1 VKNKNKMTGYMQSVF
16 NSYVTL
22 RQGLRR
28 AFTTLLLGLMLSMVA
43 LPGSQAAEE
52 AFELNFTDTDINAVI
67 TAVAKLTGKNFII
80 DPRVKGKVTIITHKS
95 MSKDEVYEVFQ
106 SMLKVHGF
114 AAVPGKSAIKIV
126 PEVNAKQ
133 DTIITVTRDDYRDGD
148 ELVTKVIPIKHVTAA
163 QLVPILRPLVPQRG
177 HLAAYPE
184 SNVLII
190 SDSAGNID
198 RLSEII
204 MRIDQSVNQQ
214 IEVMPLQHAVASE
227 VVRVVNQ
234 LHQGAKDKTDFTI
247 VADDRTNSVLLGGDK
262 GERLRLRAI
271 ITHMDIPLELS
282 GNTQVIYLRYAN
294 AADLVKVL
302 TDVSKTI
309 VKGTAGKA
317 ATATT
322 TTSDSD
328 INIQADENTNALII
342 NAPPG
347 VMRSLRSVVSQ
358 LDIRREQVHIEAILA
373 EVSYTK
379 ASQLGVEWAFDGS
392 EGGNK
397 TGPIGVLNFS
407 SFAPPG
413 LAGLLESPPLLGDGL
428 NLGLGRVENGDLTLG
443 VLVRALAG
451 DSNTNILATPSIVTL
466 DNEEASIVV
475 GQNVPFLT
483 GSYASTGGGT
493 TPTNPFQTIERQDV
507 GITLKI
513 TPQINEGNT
522 IKLNILQE
530 ISSLTAA
537 ATTVDVITSKREI
550 TTNVL
555 VEDDQILVLGGLIDD
570 QLRESEAKIPGLG
583 DIPVLGWLFKYK
595 TVDKVKTNLMVFI
608 HPTIMRNEAITSKM
622 TGDKYNYIR
631 EKQLEGRGRG
641 LTLFKDTEL
650 PVMRE
655 FTAVTPLPPRYL
667 PMSGNTAGQD
677 RPPIQ

>member
-1 VKNKNKMTGYMQSVF
+1 MQSIFTHCAV
-16 NSYVTL
+16 L
-22 RQGLRR
+22 RHGLRR
-28 AFTTLLLGLMLSMVA
+28 AFTTLLLGLVLSVIA
-43 LPGSQAAEE
+43 LPASQAANDG
-52 AFELNFTDTDINAVI
+52 FELNFTDTDINAVI

-80 DPRVKGKVTIITHKS
+80 DPRVKGKVTVITHKS

-114 AAVPGKSAIKIV
+114 AAVPGKSVIKIV

-133 DTIITVTRDDYRDGD
+133 DTIKTVTQEDYRDGD

-177 HLAAYPE
+177 HLAAYPQ

-190 SDSAGNID
+190 SDSAGNIE

-204 MRIDQSVNQQ
+204 ARIDQSVNQQ
-214 IEVMPLQHAVASE
+214 IEILPLQHAVASE
-227 VVRVVNQ
+227 VVRVINQ
-234 LHQGAKDKTDFTI
+234 LHAGTKDKPDFTI

-271 ITHMDIPLELS
+271 ITHMDIPLELA
-282 GNTQVIYLRYAN
+282 GNTQVIYLRFAN
-294 AADLVKVL
+294 ATDLVKVL

-309 VKGTAGKA
+309 TKTSAGKA
-317 ATATT
+317 AAGATT
-322 TTSDSD
+322 SPTSD
-328 INIQADENTNALII
+328 INIQADESTNALIV

-347 VMRSLRSVVSQ
+347 VMRSLRSVINQ
-358 LDIRREQVHIEAILA
+358 LDIRREQVHLEAILA
-373 EVSYTK
+373 EVSYTR

-397 TGPIGVLNFS
+397 SGPIGVLNFS

-413 LAGLLESPPLLGDGL
+413 LAGLIQEPPIVGDGL
-428 NLGLGRVENGDLTLG
+428 SLGLGKLKNGDLTLG
-443 VLVRALAG
+443 VLVRALAADG
-451 DSNTNILATPSIVTL
+451 NTNILATPSVVTL

-513 TPQINEGNT
+513 TPQINQGDT
-522 IKLNILQE
+522 IKMQILQE

-537 ATTVDVITSKREI
+537 TTGVDVITNKREI
-550 TTNVL
+550 TTNVM
-555 VEDDQILVLGGLIDD
+555 VDDDQILVLGGLIDD

-608 HPTIMRNEAITSKM
+608 HPTIMKNEALQSKIT
-622 TGDKYNYIR
+622 GEKYNYMR
-631 EKQLEGRGRG
+631 EKQFEGRSRG

-655 FTAVTPLPPRYL
+655 FTAVSPLPPPYL
-667 PMSGNTAGQD
+667 PVSGNTAGQD
-677 RPPIQ
+677 TPPIQ

>member
-1 VKNKNKMTGYMQSVF
+1 MRRVLSAVLLAMALS
-16 NSYVTL
+16 TL
-22 RQGLRR
+22 
-28 AFTTLLLGLMLSMVA
+28 A
-43 LPGSQAAEE
+43 LPLGQAAEE
-52 AFELNFTDTDINAVI
+52 GFELNFTDTDINAVI

-95 MSKDEVYEVFQ
+95 MTKDEVYEVFQ

-114 AAVPGKSAIKIV
+114 AAVPGKSVIKIV

-133 DTIITVTRDDYRDGD
+133 DTIKTITKEDISDGD

-177 HLAAYPE
+177 HLAAYPQ

-204 MRIDQSVNQQ
+204 ARIDQSINQQ
-214 IEVMPLQHAVASE
+214 IEVLPLQHAVASE

-234 LHQGAKDKTDFTI
+234 LHAGAKEKPDFTI
-247 VADDRTNSVLLGGDK
+247 VADDRTNSVLLGGEQ

-271 ITHMDIPLELS
+271 ITHMDIPLELA
-282 GNTQVIYLRYAN
+282 GNTQVVYLRYAS

-309 VKGTAGKA
+309 VQSAGGKPPTGA
-317 ATATT
+317 AAAMA
-322 TTSDSD
+322 SASD

-347 VMRSLRSVVSQ
+347 VMRSLRSVVNQ

-413 LAGLLESPPLLGDGL
+413 IAGLLEEPPLIGDGL
-428 NLGLGRVENGDLTLG
+428 SLGLGRLENGDLTLG
-443 VLVRALAG
+443 ALIRALASDG
-451 DSNTNILATPSIVTL
+451 NTNILATPSVVTL

-483 GSYASTGGGT
+483 GSYTTTTGDA
-493 TPTNPFQTIERQDV
+493 TNPFQTVQRQDV

-522 IKLNILQE
+522 IKMQILQE

-537 ATTVDVITSKREI
+537 STSVDVITSKREI
-550 TTNVL
+550 TTNVM

-608 HPTIMRNEAITSKM
+608 HPTIMRNEAITSKL
-622 TGDKYNYIR
+622 TGDKYNYMR

-667 PMSGNTAGQD
+667 PMAGDTTSQD
-677 RPPIQ
+677 APPIQ

>member
-1 VKNKNKMTGYMQSVF
+1 MTECMHSVF
-16 NSYVTL
+16 TRHVAL

-28 AFTTLLLGLMLSMVA
+28 AFTALLLGFVLSAIA
-43 LPGSQAAEE
+43 LPTVQAQDEG
-52 AFELNFTDTDINAVI
+52 FELNFTDTDINAVI

-80 DPRVKGKVTIITHKS
+80 DPRVKGKVTVITHKS

-114 AAVPGKSAIKIV
+114 AAVPGKSVIKIV

-133 DTIITVTRDDYRDGD
+133 DTIRTITEDYRDGD
-148 ELVTKVIPIKHVTAA
+148 ELVTKVIPIRHVTAA

-177 HLAAYPE
+177 HLAAYPQ

-190 SDSAGNID
+190 SDSAGNIE
-198 RLSEII
+198 RLSTII
-204 MRIDQSVNQQ
+204 ARIDQSVNQQ
-214 IEVMPLQHAVASE
+214 IEVLPLQHAVASE

-234 LHQGAKDKTDFTI
+234 LHKGAKDNPDFTI

-271 ITHMDIPLELS
+271 ITHMDIPLELA
-282 GNTQVIYLRYAN
+282 GNTQVIYLRYAS
-294 AADLVKVL
+294 ATDLVKVL

-309 VKGTAGKA
+309 IKGPGGKTAA
-317 ATATT
+317 AATT
-322 TTSDSD
+322 TASD

-347 VMRSLRSVVSQ
+347 VMRSLRSVVNQ

-379 ASQLGVEWAFDGS
+379 ASELGVQWAFDGS
-392 EGGNK
+392 EGGTK
-397 TGPIGVLNFS
+397 TGPIGIMNFS

-413 LAGLLESPPLLGDGL
+413 LAGLLEEPPIVGEGL
-428 NLGLGRVENGDLTLG
+428 SLGLGKLENGDLTIG

-451 DSNTNILATPSIVTL
+451 DANTNILATPSVVTL

-483 GSYASTGGGT
+483 GQYASTGGGV
-493 TPTNPFQTIERQDV
+493 TPANPFQTIERQDV

-522 IKLNILQE
+522 IKMQILQE

-537 ATTVDVITSKREI
+537 TIGVDIITNKREI

-595 TVDKVKTNLMVFI
+595 TVDKIKTNLMVFI
-608 HPTIMRNEAITSKM
+608 HPTIMKNEAIQSKL
-622 TGDKYNYIR
+622 TGERHNYMR
-631 EKQLEGRGRG
+631 QKQIEGRTRG

-667 PMSGNTAGQD
+667 PMSGNTTGQD
-677 RPPIQ
+677 APPIQ

>member
-1 VKNKNKMTGYMQSVF
+1 MLNGYVA
-16 NSYVTL
+16 L
-22 RQGLRR
+22 RQGLRH
-28 AFTTLLLGLMLSMVA
+28 AFTALLLGFVLNTIA
-43 LPGSQAAEE
+43 LPASHAADE
-52 AFELNFTDTDINAVI
+52 AYELNFTDTDINAVI

-95 MSKDEVYEVFQ
+95 MTKDEVYEVFQ

-133 DTIITVTRDDYRDGD
+133 DTIKTITQDDYRDGD

-204 MRIDQSVNQQ
+204 GRIDQSVNQQ
-214 IEVMPLQHAVASE
+214 IEIMPLQHAVASE

-234 LHQGAKDKTDFTI
+234 LHQAAKEKADFTI

-282 GNTQVIYLRYAN
+282 GNTQVVYLRYAN

-309 VKGTAGKA
+309 VKGPAGKTAAAATTA
-317 ATATT
+317 ATA
-322 TTSDSD
+322 SD
-328 INIQADENTNALII
+328 ITIQADENTNALII

-347 VMRSLRSVVSQ
+347 VMRSLRSVVNQ

-392 EGGNK
+392 EGGTK
-397 TGPIGVLNFS
+397 SGPIGVLNFS
-407 SFAPPG
+407 TFAPPG
-413 LAGLLESPPLLGDGL
+413 IAGLLEQPPLIGDGL
-428 NLGLGRVENGDLTLG
+428 SLG
-443 VLVRALAG
+443 VGKYKNGELNMGALIRALASDG
-451 DSNTNILATPSIVTL
+451 NTNILATPSVVTL

-483 GSYASTGGGT
+483 GSYTTTTGDA
-493 TPTNPFQTIERQDV
+493 TNPFQTVQRQDV

-513 TPQINEGNT
+513 TPQINEGNA
-522 IKLNILQE
+522 IKMQILQE
-530 ISSLTAA
+530 ISNLTAA
-537 ATTVDVITSKREI
+537 STSVDVITSKREI
-550 TTNVL
+550 TTNVM

-608 HPTIMRNEAITSKM
+608 HPTIMKNEALQSKIT
-622 TGDKYNYIR
+622 GEKYNYMR
-631 EKQLEGRGRG
+631 EKQLEGRSRG
-641 LTLFKDTEL
+641 LTLFKDKEL

-667 PMSGNTAGQD
+667 PMSGNATGQD
-677 RPPIQ
+677 APPIQ

>member
-1 VKNKNKMTGYMQSVF
+1 MRCAA
-16 NSYVTL
+16 L
-22 RQGLRR
+22 RHGLRR
-28 AFTTLLLGLMLSMVA
+28 VFTALLLA
-43 LPGSQAAEE
+43 LVFSATSLPASRAADEG
-52 AFELNFTDTDINAVI
+52 FELNFTDTDINAVI

-80 DPRVKGKVTIITHKS
+80 DPRVKGKVTVITHKS

-106 SMLKVHGF
+106 SVLKVHGF
-114 AAVPGKSAIKIV
+114 AAVPSKSVVKIV

-133 DTIITVTRDDYRDGD
+133 DTIKTITQEDYRDGD

-177 HLAAYPE
+177 HLAAYPQ

-190 SDSAGNID
+190 SDSAGNIE

-204 MRIDQSVNQQ
+204 ARIDQSVNQQ
-214 IEVMPLQHAVASE
+214 IEILPLQHAVASE

-234 LHQGAKDKTDFTI
+234 LHAGAKDKPDFTI

-262 GERLRLRAI
+262 SERLRLRAI
-271 ITHMDIPLELS
+271 ITHMDIPLELA
-282 GNTQVIYLRYAN
+282 GNTQVIYLRFAN

-309 VKGTAGKA
+309 VKTTAGKA
-317 ATATT
+317 AAAATT
-322 TTSDSD
+322 ASTSD

-347 VMRSLRSVVSQ
+347 VMRSLRSVVNQ

-397 TGPIGVLNFS
+397 SGPIGVLNFS
-407 SFAPPG
+407 TFAPPG
-413 LAGLLESPPLLGDGL
+413 LAGLIQEPPIVGDGL
-428 NLGLGRVENGDLTLG
+428 SLGLGKLKNGDLTLG
-443 VLVRALAG
+443 VLVRALASDG
-451 DSNTNILATPSIVTL
+451 NTNILATPSVVTL

-483 GSYASTGGGT
+483 GSYTTTTGDA
-493 TPTNPFQTIERQDV
+493 TNPFQTVQRQDV

-513 TPQINEGNT
+513 TPQINEGDT
-522 IKLNILQE
+522 IKMQILQE
-530 ISSLTAA
+530 ISNLTAA
-537 ATTVDVITSKREI
+537 STSVDVITSKREI
-550 TTNVL
+550 TTNVM

-583 DIPVLGWLFKYK
+583 DIPLLGWLFKYK

-608 HPTIMRNEAITSKM
+608 HPKIMKNEALQSKIT
-622 TGDKYNYIR
+622 GEKYNYMR
-631 EKQLEGRGRG
+631 EKQFEGRGRG

-667 PMSGNTAGQD
+667 PMSGDAAGQD
-677 RPPIQ
+677 IPPIQ

>member
-1 VKNKNKMTGYMQSVF
+1 MRCVA
-16 NSYVTL
+16 L
-22 RQGLRR
+22 RHGLRR
-28 AFTTLLLGLMLSMVA
+28 AFTALLLGFILSAIA
-43 LPGSQAAEE
+43 LPASQAADEG
-52 AFELNFTDTDINAVI
+52 FELNFTDTDINAVI

-80 DPRVKGKVTIITHKS
+80 DPRVKGKVTVITHKS

-106 SMLKVHGF
+106 SVLKVHGF
-114 AAVPGKSAIKIV
+114 AAVPSKSVVKIV

-133 DTIITVTRDDYRDGD
+133 DTIKTITQEDYRDGD

-177 HLAAYPE
+177 HLAAYPQ

-190 SDSAGNID
+190 SDSAGNIE

-204 MRIDQSVNQQ
+204 ARIDQSVNQQ
-214 IEVMPLQHAVASE
+214 IEILPLQHAVASE

-234 LHQGAKDKTDFTI
+234 LHAGAKDKPDFTI

-262 GERLRLRAI
+262 SERLRLRAI
-271 ITHMDIPLELS
+271 ITHMDIPLELA
-282 GNTQVIYLRYAN
+282 GNTQVIYLRFAN

-309 VKGTAGKA
+309 VKTTAGKA
-317 ATATT
+317 AAAATT
-322 TTSDSD
+322 ASTSD

-347 VMRSLRSVVSQ
+347 VMRSLRSVVNQ

-397 TGPIGVLNFS
+397 SGPIGVLNFS
-407 SFAPPG
+407 TFAPPG
-413 LAGLLESPPLLGDGL
+413 LAGLIQEPPIVGDGL
-428 NLGLGRVENGDLTLG
+428 SLGLGKLKNGDLTLG
-443 VLVRALAG
+443 VLVRALASDG
-451 DSNTNILATPSIVTL
+451 NTNILATPSVVTL

-483 GSYASTGGGT
+483 GSYTTTTGDA
-493 TPTNPFQTIERQDV
+493 TNPFQTVQRQDV

-513 TPQINEGNT
+513 TPQINEGDT
-522 IKLNILQE
+522 IKMQILQE
-530 ISSLTAA
+530 ISNLTAA
-537 ATTVDVITSKREI
+537 STSVDVITSKREI
-550 TTNVL
+550 TTNVM

-583 DIPVLGWLFKYK
+583 DIPLLGWLFKYK

-608 HPTIMRNEAITSKM
+608 HPKIMKNEALQSKIT
-622 TGDKYNYIR
+622 GEKYNYMR
-631 EKQLEGRGRG
+631 EKQFEGRGRG

-667 PMSGNTAGQD
+667 PMSGDAAGQD
-677 RPPIQ
+677 APPIQ

>member
-1 VKNKNKMTGYMQSVF
+1 MMTYAQPGF
-16 NSYVTL
+16 NFVQRVMRHAL
-22 RQGLRR
+22 
-28 AFTTLLLGLMLSMVA
+28 AALLLGFALSGVA
-43 LPGSQAAEE
+43 LSAEPAGAEE
-52 AFELNFTDTDINAVI
+52 FELNFTDTDINAVI

-80 DPRVKGKVTIITHKS
+80 DPRVKGKVTVITHQS

-114 AAVPGKSAIKIV
+114 AAVPGKSSTKIV

-133 DTIITVTRDDYRDGD
+133 DTIRTLSRKDTRDGD

-177 HLAAYPE
+177 HLAAYPQ

-190 SDSAGNID
+190 SDSAGNIA
-198 RLSEII
+198 RLSNII
-204 MRIDQSVNQQ
+204 ARIDQAVNQE
-214 IEVMPLQHAVASE
+214 IEILALEHAIASD

-234 LHQGAKDKTDFTI
+234 LHQGAKDKPSYTI
-247 VADDRTNSVLLGGDK
+247 VADDRTNSVLLGGDR
-262 GERLRLRAI
+262 GQRLRLRAI
-271 ITHMDIPLELS
+271 ITHMDVPLELT
-282 GNTQVIYLRYAN
+282 GNTQVVYLRYAN
-294 AADLVKVL
+294 AVDLVKVL
-302 TDVSKTI
+302 SDVSKTI
-309 VKGTAGKA
+309 VKGPGGKTAA
-317 ATATT
+317 AA
-322 TTSDSD
+322 SSNSSD
-328 INIQADENTNALII
+328 INILADENTNALII

-347 VMRSLRSVVSQ
+347 VMRTLRSVINQ
-358 LDIRREQVHIEAILA
+358 LDIRREQVHLEAVLA

-379 ASQLGVEWAFDGS
+379 SSELGVQWAFDGS
-392 EGGNK
+392 DGGNK

-413 LAGLLESPPLLGDGL
+413 LAGLLEDPPLIGEGL
-428 NLGLGRVENGDLTLG
+428 NLGLGKIKDGDLTMG
-443 VLVRALAG
+443 VLIRALAG
-451 DSNTNILATPSIVTL
+451 DGNTNILATPSIVTL

-483 GSYASTGGGT
+483 GSYSSTGAGS
-493 TPTNPFQTIERQDV
+493 TPTNPFQTIDRQDV

-522 IKLNILQE
+522 IKMSILQE

-537 ATTVDVITSKREI
+537 STSVDIITNKREI
-550 TTNVL
+550 TTNVM

-583 DIPVLGWLFKYK
+583 DIPLLGWLFKYK

-608 HPTIMRNEAITSKM
+608 HPTIMKDEAQQSRIT
-622 TGDKYNYIR
+622 GEKYNFMRQKQIEDR
-631 EKQLEGRGRG
+631 ERG
-641 LTLFKDTEL
+641 LTLFKDVEL

-655 FTAVTPLPPRYL
+655 FTAVTPLPPRYI
-667 PMSGNTAGQD
+667 PMSGTTAGQD
-677 RPPIQ
+677 APPPIN

>member
-1 VKNKNKMTGYMQSVF
+1 MKKNNNMTGYMKSVF
-16 NSYVTL
+16 NGYVVL
-22 RQGLRR
+22 WQGLRR
-28 AFTTLLLGLMLSMVA
+28 AFTALLLGFVLSAIV
-43 LPGSQAAEE
+43 LPVSQAAEE
-52 AFELNFTDTDINAVI
+52 AYDLNFTDTDINAVI
-67 TAVAKLTGKNFII
+67 SAVAKLTGKNFII

-95 MSKDEVYEVFQ
+95 MTKDEVYEVFQ

-133 DTIITVTRDDYRDGD
+133 DTIRTITQESFRDGD

-204 MRIDQSVNQQ
+204 ARIDQSVNQQ
-214 IEVMPLQHAVASE
+214 IEIMPLQHAVASE

-234 LHQGAKDKTDFTI
+234 LHQGAKEKADFTM

-282 GNTQVIYLRYAN
+282 GNTQVVYLRYAN

-309 VKGTAGKA
+309 IKGPAGKTA
-317 ATATT
+317 AAATT
-322 TTSDSD
+322 TAASD

-347 VMRSLRSVVSQ
+347 VMRSLRSVVNQ

-392 EGGNK
+392 EGGTK
-397 TGPIGVLNFS
+397 SGPIGVLNFS

-413 LAGLLESPPLLGDGL
+413 IAGLLESPPLIGDGL
-428 NLGLGRVENGDLTLG
+428 SLGLGKYKNGDLNMG
-443 VLVRALAG
+443 ALVRALASDG
-451 DSNTNILATPSIVTL
+451 NTNILATPSVVTL

-483 GSYASTGGGT
+483 GSYTTTTGDA
-493 TPTNPFQTIERQDV
+493 TNPFQTVQRQDV

-513 TPQINEGNT
+513 TPQINEGDT
-522 IKLNILQE
+522 IKMAILQE
-530 ISSLTAA
+530 ISNLTAA
-537 ATTVDVITSKREI
+537 STSVDVITSKREI
-550 TTNVL
+550 TTNVM
-555 VEDDQILVLGGLIDD
+555 VEDNQVLVLGGLIDD
-570 QLRESEAKIPGLG
+570 QLRESVAKIPGLG

-608 HPTIMRNEAITSKM
+608 HPTIMKNEAIQSKL
-622 TGDKYNYIR
+622 TGEKYNYMR
-631 EKQLEGRGRG
+631 EKQLEGRSRG

-655 FTAVTPLPPRYL
+655 FTAVTPLPPRYT
-667 PMSGNTAGQD
+667 PMSGNATGQD
-677 RPPIQ
+677 IPPIQ

>member
-1 VKNKNKMTGYMQSVF
+1 MRCAA
-16 NSYVTL
+16 L
-22 RQGLRR
+22 RHGLRR
-28 AFTTLLLGLMLSMVA
+28 VFTALLLA
-43 LPGSQAAEE
+43 LVFSAISLPASRAADEG
-52 AFELNFTDTDINAVI
+52 FELNFTDTDINAVI

-80 DPRVKGKVTIITHKS
+80 DPRVKGKVTVITHKS

-106 SMLKVHGF
+106 SVLKVHGF
-114 AAVPGKSAIKIV
+114 AAVPSKSVVKIV

-133 DTIITVTRDDYRDGD
+133 DTIKTITQEDYRDGD

-177 HLAAYPE
+177 HLAAYPQ

-190 SDSAGNID
+190 SDSAGNIE

-204 MRIDQSVNQQ
+204 ARIDQSVNQQ
-214 IEVMPLQHAVASE
+214 IEILPLQHAVASE

-234 LHQGAKDKTDFTI
+234 LHAGAKDKPDFTI

-262 GERLRLRAI
+262 SERLRLRAI
-271 ITHMDIPLELS
+271 ITHMDIPLELA
-282 GNTQVIYLRYAN
+282 GNTQVIYLRFAN

-309 VKGTAGKA
+309 VKTTAGKA
-317 ATATT
+317 AAAATT
-322 TTSDSD
+322 ASTSD

-347 VMRSLRSVVSQ
+347 VMRSLRSVVNQ

-397 TGPIGVLNFS
+397 SGPIGVLNFS
-407 SFAPPG
+407 TFAPPG
-413 LAGLLESPPLLGDGL
+413 LAGLIQEPPIVGDGL
-428 NLGLGRVENGDLTLG
+428 SLGLGKLKNGDLTLG
-443 VLVRALAG
+443 VLVRALASDG
-451 DSNTNILATPSIVTL
+451 NTNILATPSVVTL

-483 GSYASTGGGT
+483 GSYTTTTGDA
-493 TPTNPFQTIERQDV
+493 TNPFQTVQRQDV

-513 TPQINEGNT
+513 TPQINEGDT
-522 IKLNILQE
+522 IKMQILQE
-530 ISSLTAA
+530 ISNLTAA
-537 ATTVDVITSKREI
+537 STSVDVITSKREI
-550 TTNVL
+550 TTNVM

-583 DIPVLGWLFKYK
+583 DIPLLGWLFKYK

-608 HPTIMRNEAITSKM
+608 HPKIMKNEALQSKIT
-622 TGDKYNYIR
+622 GEKYNYMR
-631 EKQLEGRGRG
+631 EKQFEGRGRG

-667 PMSGNTAGQD
+667 PMSGDAAGQD
-677 RPPIQ
+677 IPPIQ

>member
-1 VKNKNKMTGYMQSVF
+1 MRCAA
-16 NSYVTL
+16 L
-22 RQGLRR
+22 RHGLRR
-28 AFTTLLLGLMLSMVA
+28 VFTALLLA
-43 LPGSQAAEE
+43 LVFSAISLPASRAADEG
-52 AFELNFTDTDINAVI
+52 FELNFTDTDINAVI

-80 DPRVKGKVTIITHKS
+80 DPRVKGKVTVITHKS

-106 SMLKVHGF
+106 SVLKVHGF
-114 AAVPGKSAIKIV
+114 AAVPSKSVVKIV

-133 DTIITVTRDDYRDGD
+133 DTIKTITQEDYRDGD

-177 HLAAYPE
+177 HLAAYPQ

-190 SDSAGNID
+190 SDSAGNIE

-204 MRIDQSVNQQ
+204 ARIDQSVNQQ
-214 IEVMPLQHAVASE
+214 IEILPLQHAVASE

-234 LHQGAKDKTDFTI
+234 LHAGAKDKPDFTI

-262 GERLRLRAI
+262 SERLRLRAI
-271 ITHMDIPLELS
+271 ITHMDIPLELA
-282 GNTQVIYLRYAN
+282 GNTQVIYLRFAN

-309 VKGTAGKA
+309 VKTTAGKA
-317 ATATT
+317 AAAATT
-322 TTSDSD
+322 ASTSD

-347 VMRSLRSVVSQ
+347 VMRSLRSVVNQ

-397 TGPIGVLNFS
+397 SGPIGVLNFS
-407 SFAPPG
+407 TFAPPG
-413 LAGLLESPPLLGDGL
+413 LAGLIQEPPIVGDGL
-428 NLGLGRVENGDLTLG
+428 SLGLGKLKNGDLTLG
-443 VLVRALAG
+443 VLVRALASDG
-451 DSNTNILATPSIVTL
+451 NTNILATPSVVTL

-483 GSYASTGGGT
+483 GSYTTTTGDA
-493 TPTNPFQTIERQDV
+493 TNPFQTVQRQDV

-513 TPQINEGNT
+513 TPQINEGDT
-522 IKLNILQE
+522 IKMQILQE
-530 ISSLTAA
+530 ISNLTAA
-537 ATTVDVITSKREI
+537 STSVDVITSKREI
-550 TTNVL
+550 TTNVM

-583 DIPVLGWLFKYK
+583 DIPLLGWLFKYK

-608 HPTIMRNEAITSKM
+608 HPKIMKNEALQSKIT
-622 TGDKYNYIR
+622 GEKYNYMR
-631 EKQLEGRGRG
+631 EKQFEGRGRG

-667 PMSGNTAGQD
+667 PMSGDAAGQD
-677 RPPIQ
+677 VPPIQ

>member
-1 VKNKNKMTGYMQSVF
+1 MQLIFKCGVALGHS
-16 NSYVTL
+16 
-22 RQGLRR
+22 LRR
-28 AFTTLLLGLMLSMVA
+28 AFAVVLLGIVLGTLA
-43 LPGSQAAEE
+43 LPPGQAAEE
-52 AFELNFTDTDINAVI
+52 GFELNFTDTDINAVI

-80 DPRVKGKVTIITHKS
+80 DPRVKGKVTVITHKS
-95 MSKDEVYEVFQ
+95 MTKDEVYEVFQ

-114 AAVPGKSAIKIV
+114 AAVPGKSVIKIV

-133 DTIITVTRDDYRDGD
+133 DTIKTITQEDYRDGD

-177 HLAAYPE
+177 HLAAYPQ

-190 SDSAGNID
+190 SDSAGNIE

-204 MRIDQSVNQQ
+204 ARIDQSINQQ
-214 IEVMPLQHAVASE
+214 IEILPLQHAVASE

-234 LHQGAKDKTDFTI
+234 LHAGAKDKPDFTI
-247 VADDRTNSVLLGGDK
+247 VADDRTNSVLLGGEQ

-271 ITHMDIPLELS
+271 ITHMDIPLELA
-282 GNTQVIYLRYAN
+282 GNTQVVYLRFAS

-309 VKGTAGKA
+309 VSSAGGKPAAGAAA
-317 ATATT
+317 ATA
-322 TTSDSD
+322 SASD

-347 VMRSLRSVVSQ
+347 VMRSLRSVVNQ

-373 EVSYTK
+373 EVSYNK

-413 LAGLLESPPLLGDGL
+413 IAGLLDSPPIVGDGL
-428 NLGLGRVENGDLTLG
+428 SLGQGRIENGDLTLG
-443 VLVRALAG
+443 VLIRALASDG
-451 DSNTNILATPSIVTL
+451 NTNILATPSVVTL

-483 GSYASTGGGT
+483 GAYTTTTGDA
-493 TPTNPFQTIERQDV
+493 TNPFQTVERQDV

-522 IKLNILQE
+522 IKMAILQE

-537 ATTVDVITSKREI
+537 STSVDVITSKREI

-555 VEDDQILVLGGLIDD
+555 VDDDQILVLGGLIDD

-608 HPTIMRNEAITSKM
+608 HPTIMKNEAITSKL
-622 TGDKYNYIR
+622 TGDKYNYMR

-667 PMSGNTAGQD
+667 PMSGDAPSQNA
-677 RPPIQ
+677 PPIQ

>member
-1 VKNKNKMTGYMQSVF
+1 MQSIFKCGVALGH
-16 NSYVTL
+16 S
-22 RQGLRR
+22 LRR
-28 AFTTLLLGLMLSMVA
+28 AFAPVLLGIVLSTLA
-43 LPGSQAAEE
+43 LPTSQAAEE
-52 AFELNFTDTDINAVI
+52 GFELNFTDTDINAVI

-80 DPRVKGKVTIITHKS
+80 DPRVKGKVTVITHKS
-95 MSKDEVYEVFQ
+95 MTKDEVYQVFQ
-106 SMLKVHGF
+106 SVLKVHGF
-114 AAVPGKSAIKIV
+114 AAVPGKSVIKIV

-133 DTIITVTRDDYRDGD
+133 DTIKTITREDFRDGD

-177 HLAAYPE
+177 HLAAYPQ

-190 SDSAGNID
+190 SDSAGNIE

-204 MRIDQSVNQQ
+204 ARIDQSVNQQ
-214 IEVMPLQHAVASE
+214 IEVLPLQHAVASE

-234 LHQGAKDKTDFTI
+234 LHAGTKDKPDFTI

-262 GERLRLRAI
+262 SERLRLRAI
-271 ITHMDIPLELS
+271 ITHMDIPLELA
-282 GNTQVIYLRYAN
+282 GNTQVVYLRYAS
-294 AADLVKVL
+294 AVDLVKVL

-309 VKGTAGKA
+309 VKTAAGKPATGAAA
-317 ATATT
+317 ATA
-322 TTSDSD
+322 SASD

-347 VMRSLRSVVSQ
+347 VMRSLRSVVNQ

-392 EGGNK
+392 EGGDK

-413 LAGLLESPPLLGDGL
+413 IAGLLEEPPIIGDGL
-428 NLGLGRVENGDLTLG
+428 SLGLGRIENGDLTLG
-443 VLVRALAG
+443 MLIRALASDG
-451 DSNTNILATPSIVTL
+451 NTNILATPSVVTL

-483 GSYASTGGGT
+483 GSYTTTTGDA
-493 TPTNPFQTIERQDV
+493 TNPFQTVERQDV

-522 IKLNILQE
+522 IKMQILQE

-537 ATTVDVITSKREI
+537 ATSVDVITSKREI
-550 TTNVL
+550 TTNVM

-595 TVDKVKTNLMVFI
+595 TMDKVKTNLMVFI
-608 HPTIMRNEAITSKM
+608 HPTIMRNEAITSKL
-622 TGDKYNYIR
+622 TGDKYNYMR

-667 PMSGNTAGQD
+667 PKSGDATSMDA
-677 RPPIQ
+677 PPIQ

>member
-1 VKNKNKMTGYMQSVF
+1 MQRVMRHALA
-16 NSYVTL
+16 V
-22 RQGLRR
+22 
-28 AFTTLLLGLMLSMVA
+28 LLLGFALSGVA
-43 LPGSQAAEE
+43 LSAEPASTDE
-52 AFELNFTDTDINAVI
+52 YELNFTDTDINAVI

-80 DPRVKGKVTIITHKS
+80 DPRVKGKVTVITHQS
-95 MSKDEVYEVFQ
+95 MTKDEVYEVFQ

-114 AAVPGKSAIKIV
+114 AAVPGKSSTKIV

-133 DTIITVTRDDYRDGD
+133 DTIRTLSRKDVQGGD

-177 HLAAYPE
+177 HLAAYPQ

-190 SDSAGNID
+190 SDSAGNIA
-198 RLSEII
+198 RLSNII
-204 MRIDQSVNQQ
+204 ARIDQAVNQE
-214 IEVMPLQHAVASE
+214 IEVLALEHAVASD
-227 VVRVVNQ
+227 VVRVINQ
-234 LHQGAKDKTDFTI
+234 LHQGAKDKPSFTI
-247 VADDRTNSVLLGGDK
+247 VADDRTNSVLLGGDR
-262 GERLRLRAI
+262 GQRLRLRAI
-271 ITHMDIPLELS
+271 ITHMDVPLELA
-282 GNTQVIYLRYAN
+282 GNTQVVYLRYAN

-309 VKGTAGKA
+309 VKSPGGKTAA
-317 ATATT
+317 AASS
-322 TTSDSD
+322 TSSD
-328 INIQADENTNALII
+328 INIMADENTNALII

-347 VMRSLRSVVSQ
+347 VMRTLRSVINQ
-358 LDIRREQVHIEAILA
+358 LDIRREQVHLEAVLA

-379 ASQLGVEWAFDGS
+379 SSELGVQWAFDGS
-392 EGGNK
+392 DGGDK

-413 LAGLLESPPLLGDGL
+413 LAGLLQDPPLIGEGL
-428 NLGLGRVENGDLTLG
+428 NLGLGKIKDGDLTMG
-443 VLVRALAG
+443 VLIRALAG
-451 DSNTNILATPSIVTL
+451 DGNTNILATPSVVTL

-483 GSYASTGGGT
+483 GSYTTTTGDA
-493 TPTNPFQTIERQDV
+493 TNPFQTVERQDV

-522 IKLNILQE
+522 VKMQILQE

-537 ATTVDVITSKREI
+537 STSVDVITSKREI
-550 TTNVL
+550 ITNVM

-583 DIPVLGWLFKYK
+583 DIPLLGWLFKYK

-608 HPTIMRNEAITSKM
+608 HPTIMKDEAQQSRIT
-622 TGDKYNYIR
+622 GEKYNFMRQKQIEDR
-631 EKQLEGRGRG
+631 ERG
-641 LTLFKDTEL
+641 LTLFKDVEL

-655 FTAVTPLPPRYL
+655 FTAVTPLPPRYI
-667 PMSGNTAGQD
+667 PMSGTTAGQD
-677 RPPIQ
+677 APPPIN